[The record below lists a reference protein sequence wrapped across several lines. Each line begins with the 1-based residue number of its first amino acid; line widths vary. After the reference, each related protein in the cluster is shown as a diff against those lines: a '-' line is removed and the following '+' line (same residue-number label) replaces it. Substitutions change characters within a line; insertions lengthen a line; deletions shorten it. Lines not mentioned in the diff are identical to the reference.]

1 MKDITRYTY
10 LNLETR
16 PDRRLLATCTAF
28 RDGIPEDLIHF
39 WQGDAS
45 FETWDEIGRH
55 AVEEHGFE
63 NFEPCIG
70 QQKPL
75 LGTVIGQMF
84 NIACY
89 LTDRVKRKDTLEV
102 FLHDD
107 TYFAN
112 SLITQAHARLNYLCW
127 MLQKHKVLNMLLLNP
142 EYPGPV
148 MNIFNRTEPEP
159 FREQDIYLGDCVLD
173 GIKGACDFGIVF
185 STKGAEML
193 LEQMLKTPPWRG
205 VEVILSDK
213 NWCPDGIFTTA
224 FPFVKRYPL
233 RLVKSDNFAE
243 DPNFIET
250 PEMRL

>member
-1 MKDITRYTY
+1 MLLEIRSVKDITRYTY
-10 LNLETR
+10 LNLRTR
-16 PDRRLLATCTAF
+16 SDRKLLATCTAF
-28 RDGIPEDLIHF
+28 RNGIPEDLIH
-39 WQGDAS
+39 
-45 FETWDEIGRH
+45 
-55 AVEEHGFE
+55 
-63 NFEPCIG
+63 
-70 QQKPL
+70 
-75 LGTVIGQMF
+75 
-84 NIACY
+84 
-89 LTDRVKRKDTLEV
+89 
-102 FLHDD
+102 
-107 TYFAN
+107 
-112 SLITQAHARLNYLCW
+112 
-127 MLQKHKVLNMLLLNP
+127 
-142 EYPGPV
+142 
-148 MNIFNRTEPEP
+148 

-173 GIKGACDFGIVF
+173 GIKGACDFAIVF